1 MQSSVSPLSPQHSA
15 VVEQS
20 AIAKITRRFIP
31 LLIVCYFVSYLDKV
45 NVGFAGLAMNNAL
58 GITPAQFGFGAGIF
72 FATYCFFEVPS
83 NLALQRFGARR
94 WLARIMITWGIVSAA
109 TAFITGATGFYVMR
123 SVLGL
128 AEAGF
133 FPGIIYFL
141 TLWFPPQYRA
151 RMIGYFMV
159 AIPLSS
165 LIGAPLSGLILH
177 LDAFGLQGW
186 QWLFILEALPAI
198 VLGVVLL
205 LYLTDRPEQAKWLSE
220 AERGWIATQMLEE
233 ARRRDESG
241 AAPRGN
247 VLRAFINPLVLAL
260 IVVYFGTTALHQT
273 MSFWLPQIVKTF
285 GLSNTQT
292 GFVTAIPYL
301 TGAIGMVLFGRHS
314 DRHAERKWH
323 AAVALIVATAGFAA
337 SALLPAPIARL
348 TAFAFASLGVFGALP
363 VFWSLPS
370 AFLDARTAAGGI
382 AYINCLG
389 SLSGLFAPWL
399 IGVIR
404 QQTGSFEGGLLSI
417 AVMSLISLLVLVALP
432 LAHAT
437 PRASIRHA
445 GHAAVHGK

>member
-1 MQSSVSPLSPQHSA
+1 MQASLSTPTP
-15 VVEQS
+15 EQG
-20 AIAKITRRFIP
+20 AIDKITRRFVP

-45 NVGFAGLAMNNAL
+45 NVGFAALSMNSAL

-72 FATYCFFEVPS
+72 FATYCIFEVPS
-83 NLALQRFGARR
+83 NLALSRFGARR
-94 WLARIMITWGIVSAA
+94 WLARIMITWGIVSAG

-123 SVLGL
+123 SILGA

-165 LIGAPLSGLILH
+165 LIGAPLSGLLLR
-177 LDAFGLQGW
+177 LDALGLQGW
-186 QWLFILEALPAI
+186 QWLFILEALPAVVLGI
-198 VLGVVLL
+198 VLLVW
-205 LYLTDRPEQAKWLSE
+205 LTDRPDEARWLTD
-220 AERGWIATQMLEE
+220 AERAWIASQMREE
-233 ARRRDESG
+233 ALRRDQAG
-241 AAPRGN
+241 VAPRGN
-247 VLRAFINPLVLAL
+247 MLRAFIDPRVLAL
-260 IVVYFGTTALHQT
+260 VVIYFGTTALHQT
-273 MSFWLPQIVKTF
+273 MSFWLPQIVKGF

-323 AAVALIVATAGFAA
+323 AAAALLLATAGFVA
-337 SALLPAPIARL
+337 SAVFDEPVARL
-348 TAFAFASLGVFGALP
+348 ASFAVASLGVFGALP

-389 SLSGLFAPWL
+389 ALSGLFAPWL
-399 IGVIR
+399 IGAIR
-404 QQTGSFEGGLLSI
+404 QETGSFQGGLLSV
-417 AVMSLISLLVLVALP
+417 AAMSLISLLVLLALP

-437 PRASIRHA
+437 PRRTMQTATLQ
-445 GHAAVHGK
+445 GK

>member
-1 MQSSVSPLSPQHSA
+1 MQAPLSPTASQHGA
-15 VVEQS
+15 DAEQS
-20 AIAKITRRFIP
+20 AIDKITRRFLP
-31 LLIVCYFVSYLDKV
+31 LLILCYFVSYLDKV
-45 NVGFAGLAMNNAL
+45 NVGFAALSMNSAL

-72 FATYCFFEVPS
+72 FATYCIFEVPS

-123 SVLGL
+123 SILGA

-165 LIGAPLSGLILH
+165 LIGAPLSGLLLR
-177 LDAFGLQGW
+177 LDVLGMQGW

-205 LYLTDRPEQAKWLSE
+205 IWLTDRPDQAKWLSE
-220 AERGWIATQMLEE
+220 AERGWIAAQMREE
-233 ARRRDESG
+233 AQRRDQSG
-241 AAPRGN
+241 VAPRGGM
-247 VLRAFINPLVLAL
+247 LRAFLDPRVLAL
-260 IVVYFGTTALHQT
+260 VVIYFGTTALHQT
-273 MSFWLPQIVKTF
+273 MSFWLPQIVKSF

-323 AAVALIVATAGFAA
+323 AAVALILATAGFAA
-337 SALLPAPIARL
+337 SAVFAEPVARL
-348 TAFAFASLGVFGALP
+348 TAFAVASLGVFGALP

-370 AFLDARTAAGGI
+370 AFLDQRTAAGGI

-389 SLSGLFAPWL
+389 ALSGLFAPWL
-399 IGVIR
+399 IGAIR
-404 QQTGSFEGGLLSI
+404 QETGSFQGGLLSV
-417 AVMSLISLLVLVALP
+417 AVMSLIALLVLLALP

-437 PRASIRHA
+437 PRGRLRPATE
-445 GHAAVHGK
+445 HGK

>member
-1 MQSSVSPLSPQHSA
+1 MQASPSTLTA
-15 VVEQS
+15 EQG
-20 AIAKITRRFIP
+20 AIDKITRRFVP

-45 NVGFAGLAMNNAL
+45 NVGFAALSMNSAL
-58 GITPAQFGFGAGIF
+58 GITAAQFGFGAGIF
-72 FATYCFFEVPS
+72 FATYCIFEVPS
-83 NLALQRFGARR
+83 NLALARFGARR
-94 WLARIMITWGIVSAA
+94 WLARIMITWGIVSAG

-123 SVLGL
+123 SILG
-128 AEAGF
+128 ACEAGF

-165 LIGAPLSGLILH
+165 LIGAPLSGLLLR
-177 LDAFGLQGW
+177 LDAFGLHGW

-205 LYLTDRPEQAKWLSE
+205 IWLTDRPEQAKWLTD
-220 AERGWIATQMLEE
+220 AERGWIASQMREE
-233 ARRRDESG
+233 ALRRDEAG
-241 AAPRGN
+241 VAPRGSM
-247 VLRAFINPLVLAL
+247 LTAFIDPRVLAL
-260 IVVYFGTTALHQT
+260 VVVYFGTTALHQT
-273 MSFWLPQIVKTF
+273 MSFWLPQIVKGF

-323 AAVALIVATAGFAA
+323 AAIALVLATAGFAA
-337 SALLPAPIARL
+337 SAVFDEPVARL
-348 TAFAFASLGVFGALP
+348 TSFAVASLGVFGALP

-370 AFLDARTAAGGI
+370 AFLDQRKAAGGI

-404 QQTGSFEGGLLSI
+404 QETGSFQGGLLS
-417 AVMSLISLLVLVALP
+417 VTGMSLIALLVLLALP

-437 PRASIRHA
+437 PRGSMRPAPL
-445 GHAAVHGK
+445 HGK